1 MLTPYSF
8 FYNILE
14 GSSVK
19 YDLIYVV
26 YILDYLDIYDF
37 KEKSNVIFLSINHI
51 GFRLTFHFPLIHS
64 IRQNETFE

>member
-1 MLTPYSF
+1 MVTPDTELWLQST
-8 FYNILE
+8 NLLE

-37 KEKSNVIFLSINHI
+37 KEKSNVEI
-51 GFRLTFHFPLIHS
+51 P
-64 IRQNETFE
+64 